1 MKTKIVKLE
10 DFETAKLSKKQQKMI
25 HGGDAPIDG
34 KDPIKGGGNTG
45 GNG

>member
-1 MKTKIVKLE
+1 MKTKKIKFE
-10 DFETAKLSKKQQKMI
+10 DFKADKLSKKQQKAVR
-25 HGGDAPIDG
+25 GGDDPIDV